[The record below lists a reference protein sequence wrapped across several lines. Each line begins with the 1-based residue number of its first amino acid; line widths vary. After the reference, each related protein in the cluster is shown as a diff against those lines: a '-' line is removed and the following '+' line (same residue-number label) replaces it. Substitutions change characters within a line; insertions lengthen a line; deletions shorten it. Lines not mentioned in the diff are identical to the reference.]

1 MSFLFCHLERPK
13 GVEKSKKTLYLFNYN
28 IFTMNTKNIN
38 QMDSLMDY
46 QSPSFMVVY
55 ISPEGVLCESGSEE
69 ERDIDNFV
77 VLPETD
83 W

>member
-1 MSFLFCHLERPK
+1 
-13 GVEKSKKTLYLFNYN
+13 
-28 IFTMNTKNIN
+28 MNTTKIKRP
-38 QMDSLMDY
+38 QDLA
-46 QSPSFMVVY
+46 QSYKAPSSMVVD
-55 ISPEGVLCESGSEE
+55 ISPEGVLCESGVQE

>member
-1 MSFLFCHLERPK
+1 
-13 GVEKSKKTLYLFNYN
+13 
-28 IFTMNTKNIN
+28 MNTNHFNPLHSTAFGYEAPSI
-38 QMDSLMDY
+38 LMAD
-46 QSPSFMVVY
+46 
-55 ISPEGVLCESGSEE
+55 ISPEGVLCESGVEE

>member
-1 MSFLFCHLERPK
+1 
-13 GVEKSKKTLYLFNYN
+13 
-28 IFTMNTKNIN
+28 MNTKNIS

-55 ISPEGVLCESGSEE
+55 ISPEGVLCESGVQE

>member
-1 MSFLFCHLERPK
+1 MI
-13 GVEKSKKTLYLFNYN
+13 TQNFNQLHSTASAYEAPS
-28 IFTMNTKNIN
+28 I
-38 QMDSLMDY
+38 LMVD
-46 QSPSFMVVY
+46 
-55 ISPEGVLCESGSEE
+55 ISPEGVLCESGVQE

>member
-1 MSFLFCHLERPK
+1 M
-13 GVEKSKKTLYLFNYN
+13 KKHKLLISLYGHETGYEA
-28 IFTMNTKNIN
+28 
-38 QMDSLMDY
+38 
-46 QSPSFMVVY
+46 PSVRTIDV
-55 ISPEGVLCESGSEE
+55 SPEGVLCESGVQE

>member
-1 MSFLFCHLERPK
+1 
-13 GVEKSKKTLYLFNYN
+13 
-28 IFTMNTKNIN
+28 MNTKNID
-38 QMDSLMDY
+38 QMDSLMAY
-46 QSPSFMVVY
+46 QSPSLKVVY
-55 ISPEGVLCESGSEE
+55 VSHEGVLCESGVQE